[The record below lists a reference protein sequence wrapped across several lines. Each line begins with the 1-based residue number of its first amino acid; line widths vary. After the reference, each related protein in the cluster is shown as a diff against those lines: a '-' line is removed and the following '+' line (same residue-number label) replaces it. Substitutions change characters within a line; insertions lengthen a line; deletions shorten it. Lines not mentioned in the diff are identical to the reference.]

1 MIDRIFDSLDP
12 YLADALWLVVITPIL
27 NRLRWIARTKE
38 SRAALHSALKTGVD
52 KITDVLVVAILAN
65 PVGYKL
71 DQYAGQVADY
81 VFDSVPDALKFLMGK
96 TWFWRLLGR
105 KPMTAEQQRE
115 WIEGM
120 ALAKLNEWAARFVA
134 SLGPDALAQALADAG
149 VPQPR

>member
-1 MIDRIFDSLDP
+1 METVHNVLIVEDEPLISMMLEDVL
-12 YLADALWLVVITPIL
+12 DALGHNVV
-27 NRLRWIARTKE
+27 
-38 SRAALHSALKTGVD
+38 GVC
-52 KITDVLVVAILAN
+52 
-65 PVGYKL
+65 
-71 DQYAGQVADY
+71 
-81 VFDSVPDALKFLMGK
+81 DSVPDALKFLMGK

-149 VPQPR
+149 VPQTR